1 VSRIDNIFSPKKLRK
16 RWKPD
21 SSTAEKKSDTAT
33 PPSTQSEKVHREFKR
48 LQELAHQR
56 FHGEKREALNIMMSE
71 LNELLIMR
79 FPEPGSG
86 NALSGVS
93 KQDDDALNPAIE
105 ELLDQIE
112 EVIDALGLGGNE

>member
-1 VSRIDNIFSPKKLRK
+1 
-16 RWKPD
+16 
-21 SSTAEKKSDTAT
+21 
-33 PPSTQSEKVHREFKR
+33 
-48 LQELAHQR
+48 
-56 FHGEKREALNIMMSE
+56 MMSE